1 MISRFRRM
9 RVCGLRAPELPIE
22 VAPRIKKVKTF
33 VGQGYRAVQ
42 MTGKS
47 EGDILLLRMEVYC
60 GYES

>member
-1 MISRFRRM
+1 M